1 MNCGV
6 FCVQRYLQITNLE
19 DDGIIAELNARV
31 TDRGLSLLALKEVLE
46 RHGFSAGCYYD
57 RKPQY
62 CFPLIMLDAKRGH
75 YYLVYGRE
83 GNEILMSDSTRGDF
97 RIHIFF
103 FKVFWSYYY
112 LTVRQV

>member
-6 FCVQRYLQITNLE
+6 FCVQRYLQLTGKE
-19 DDGIIAELNARV
+19 DDGIIDELNARV
-31 TDRGLSLLALKEVLE
+31 TDRGLSLLDMKEVLE
-46 RHGFSAGCYYD
+46 RHGFAVGCYHD

-62 CFPLIMLDAKRGH
+62 CFPLIMLDNKRGH
-75 YYLVYGRE
+75 YYLVYGRQ
-83 GNEILMSDSTRGDF
+83 GNEILMSEVTLGDF

-103 FKVFWSYYY
+103 FKTLWSYYY